1 MEYLTPGLR
10 TLGPNFHVL
19 DAKFVF
25 LVPVDF
31 FKIKLYLF
39 MLVKLIMISVLEFFR
54 HL

>member
-1 MEYLTPGLR
+1 MEYLTRGLR

-31 FKIKLYLF
+31 FKRQI
-39 MLVKLIMISVLEFFR
+39 VLCYVGEVDID
-54 HL
+54 